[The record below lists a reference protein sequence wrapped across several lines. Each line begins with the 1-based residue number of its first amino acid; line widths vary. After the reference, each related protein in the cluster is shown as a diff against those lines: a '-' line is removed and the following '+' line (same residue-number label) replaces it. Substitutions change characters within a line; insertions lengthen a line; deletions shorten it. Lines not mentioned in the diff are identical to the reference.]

1 MLPGRK
7 YTPEDIA
14 AIAWRRKWIVLSV
27 VAVVTTGAIGWS
39 LRLPDLYRSE
49 TLILVV
55 PQRVPDSYVRST
67 VTMRIEDRLRS
78 LRQQILSRTNLER
91 IIDDFQLFQDDIK
104 ELPLELIVEKMRQRV
119 VVDTVREDTF
129 RVGYVDTSPR
139 LAMIVADRLAAMFI
153 EENLRDRG
161 LVADGTN
168 DFLES
173 QLDGARKRL
182 VTHEQ
187 KLEAYRRK
195 NSGEL
200 PSQLQ
205 SNLQV
210 IESTQNLIQNLNESI
225 NRDRDRRI
233 VLERSQADADSSM
246 PLEPGAVRSGSAD
259 PPEVRTID
267 QLETARGELR
277 QLLLRL
283 KPEHP
288 DVVAKGRTIKEL
300 ENKVEAAARVSDGTA
315 PRPAAPVSGSD
326 LVRRAR
332 SRQIQID
339 LTRLDEQIAN
349 KEKDMRELR
358 QRMSDYQLRVD
369 AVPGHESELT
379 GLMRDYDTLQKV
391 YADLLSKKENSQ
403 ISANLE
409 RQQVGEQFKVI
420 DPARLPEEPFS
431 PHRARLA
438 LMAGAMGLFFA
449 FGVLGIVEYRDQT
462 LRTED
467 EMVRTLVLPVI
478 AAIPLMT
485 AIADARRR
493 QRNRIVT
500 GAVTAMTLVGLSVAV
515 WKLVV
520 Q

>member
-14 AIAWRRKWIVLSV
+14 GIAWRRKWILVSV
-27 VAVVTTGAIGWS
+27 VSLLTTGAIYFS
-39 LRLPDLYRSE
+39 MQLPDLYRSE

-55 PQRVPDSYVRST
+55 PQRVPESYVRST

-78 LRQQILSRTNLER
+78 LRQQILSRSNLEK
-91 IIDDFQLFQDDIK
+91 IINDFQLFDQDLQK
-104 ELPLELIVEKMRQRV
+104 RPMEAIVEEMRQRV
-119 VVDTVREDTF
+119 AVDTVREDTF
-129 RVGYVDTSPR
+129 QVAYIAESPR
-139 LAMIVADRLAAMFI
+139 TAMIVADRLAAMFI

-161 LVADGTN
+161 LLADGTN

-173 QLDGARKRL
+173 QLNGARTRL
-182 VTHEQ
+182 VEHEQ
-187 KLEAYRRK
+187 KLEEYRRR

-210 IESTQNLIQNLNESI
+210 IESTQNQIQNLNESI
-225 NRDRDRRI
+225 NRDRDRRLI
-233 VLERSQADADSSM
+233 LERTLADADSTEGIDFGG
-246 PLEPGAVRSGSAD
+246 PKGAFES
-259 PPEVRTID
+259 PEVRAID
-267 QLETARGELR
+267 QLEKARAELR
-277 QLLLRL
+277 DMLLRL
-283 KPEHP
+283 RPEHP
-288 DVVAKGRTIKEL
+288 DVVAKTRSVKEL
-300 ENKVEAAARVSDGTA
+300 EAKVQEASDPSRAASRTETG
-315 PRPAAPVSGSD
+315 VSGTD

-332 SRQIQID
+332 ARQVKIEM
-339 LTRLDEQIAN
+339 TKLDEQIAG
-349 KEKDMRELR
+349 KESDMRELR
-358 QRMSDYQLRVD
+358 QRMTEYQTRVD

-391 YADLLSKKENSQ
+391 YADLLAKKENSQ

-431 PHRARLA
+431 PNRTRIA
-438 LMAGAMGLFFA
+438 LMAAALGLFLGI
-449 FGVLGIVEYRDQT
+449 GVLGVIEYRDMT

-467 EMVRTLVLPVI
+467 EIVRTLVLPVI
-478 AAIPLMT
+478 AAIPIMT

-493 QRNRIVT
+493 KRNRLLLGT
-500 GAVTAMTLVGLSVAV
+500 ATAMTIVGLSVAV
-515 WKLVV
+515 WRMV